1 MRLSLIL
8 VEPRNRGKVLLIYGK
23 GFSSEVTV
31 GKEYE
36 RKTFRCTHCTIKKV
50 LRL

>member
-1 MRLSLIL
+1 MRLNLIL
-8 VEPRNRGKVLLIYGK
+8 VEPRNRGKVLFNYGK
-23 GFSSEVTV
+23 GFSPEEPV

-36 RKTFRCTHCTIKKV
+36 RKAFSCTHCTIENV